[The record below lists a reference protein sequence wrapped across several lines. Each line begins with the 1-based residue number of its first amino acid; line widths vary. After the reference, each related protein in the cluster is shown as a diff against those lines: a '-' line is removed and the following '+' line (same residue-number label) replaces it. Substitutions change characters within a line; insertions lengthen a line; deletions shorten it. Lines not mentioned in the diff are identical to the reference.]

1 MNQFAWFRGK
11 WLPLP
16 TFVFE
21 LHMSLSYDG
30 IYVTVFPYFTRVLNS
45 AAMQN
50 FFVKS
55 REYIKSRVPNF
66 CRNFTSIGNMTRL
79 IIALC
84 LIGLN
89 KLPIFSC
96 PSVRTLIKNKFICD
110 VTSLLSI
117 PCPRISSI
125 HILLDNSIFIITS
138 GFKRCSF
145 RSMKNFWE
153 FYFDTPL

>member
-1 MNQFAWFRGK
+1 MLLYFRI
-11 WLPLP
+11 LRE
-16 TFVFE
+16 F
-21 LHMSLSYDG
+21 
-30 IYVTVFPYFTRVLNS
+30 RS

-55 REYIKSRVPNF
+55 REYMKSRVPNF
-66 CRNFTSIGNMTRL
+66 CRNFISIGNMTRL
-79 IIALC
+79 IIAFC
-84 LIGLN
+84 LLGLN

-125 HILLDNSIFIITS
+125 HILLNNSIFIKTS
-138 GFKRCSF
+138 EFKRCSLK
-145 RSMKNFWE
+145 SMNNLLDFFFKTPPFAYKIKYTTKNKDS
-153 FYFDTPL
+153 YRDDTLLRRIEQF

>member
-1 MNQFAWFRGK
+1 MMVFMLLYFRILREYSIPPRCK
-11 WLPLP
+11 
-16 TFVFE
+16 
-21 LHMSLSYDG
+21 
-30 IYVTVFPYFTRVLNS
+30 
-45 AAMQN
+45 N
-50 FFVKS
+50 FLIVKS

-79 IIALC
+79 IIAFC
-84 LIGLN
+84 LLGLN

-125 HILLDNSIFIITS
+125 HILLNNSIFIKTS
-138 GFKRCSF
+138 EFKRCSF
-145 RSMKNFWE
+145 KSMNNLLDFFFE
-153 FYFDTPL
+153 TPP